1 MHRAQTVGLRTSLAG
16 SVGNLLEWYD
26 FAVFGYF
33 APFISTQFFP
43 ADDQVAG
50 LINTF
55 GVFAAGYLMRPIGG
69 VLFGQIGDR
78 LGRARALRL
87 SVFVMAVPTT
97 LIAFLPTHAQIGV
110 LAPALLV
117 VLRLAQGLSVG
128 GEFIGSCCYLVEA
141 APADRRGL
149 FGSWSVFGTV
159 GGMLLGSAVAT
170 LMHGLLSPGADARV
184 GLATAVPRWCSRRH
198 RRLVDAAWRA
208 GDAGVRSIAGRR
220 AHRSA
225 PRSSGAA
232 RDAVRVLQVAGMVLL
247 FGAGIYTLFVWM
259 PTYLTHFVKPP
270 VPHALLINTLC
281 MVILI
286 AGMPVAGLLADRFGY
301 KSVLLA
307 ATFVTGVLVYP
318 LFLWIDSGTVIAT
331 SVALTIFALTNA
343 GIQGAMPVAMAD
355 MFPARLRFSAM
366 AIGYNITLALVGGT
380 APLVATWLIKTT
392 GQLAAPA
399 WYLVVIAAVTFI
411 VTLTVQPHPEN
422 RLRSEKLAADA
433 SAT

>member
-1 MHRAQTVGLRTSLAG
+1 VQTVGLRTSLAG

-43 ADDQVAG
+43 ADDPVAG

-97 LIAFLPTHAQIGV
+97 LIAFLPTHAQVGV

-149 FGSWSVFGTV
+149 FGSWSVFGTI

-170 LMHGLLSPGADARV
+170 LMHGLLSPEQMHTWGWRLPFLGGVLV
-184 GLATAVPRWCSRRH
+184 GIVGWWMRR
-198 RRLVDAAWRA
+198 
-208 GDAGVRSIAGRR
+208 GVRETPEFVRLQGAGRIE
-220 AHRSA
+220 
-225 PRSSGAA
+225 A
-232 RDAVRVLQVAGMVLL
+232 RPGLQALREMPLRVLQVAGMVLL
-247 FGAGIYTLFVWM
+247 FGAAIYTLFVWM
-259 PTYLTHFVKPP
+259 PTYLTHFVEPP

-399 WYLVVIAAVTFI
+399 WYLAVIAAVTFI

>member
-1 MHRAQTVGLRTSLAG
+1 MQTVGLRTAFAG

-33 APFISTQFFP
+33 APFISAQFFP
-43 ADDQVAG
+43 ADDPIAG

-78 LGRARALRL
+78 LGRARALQL
-87 SVFVMAVPTT
+87 SIFLMAVPTT
-97 LIAFLPTHAQIGV
+97 LIAVLPTHAQAGI

-141 APADRRGL
+141 APAERRGL
-149 FGSWSVFGTV
+149 FGSWSVLGTI

-170 LMHGLLSPGADARV
+170 LMQSLLSPEQLHAWGWRLPFLGGVLVGVVGWWMRRGVQETPEFVRLQDAGRTEERP
-184 GLATAVPRWCSRRH
+184 GLTAVREMP
-198 RRLVDAAWRA
+198 L
-208 GDAGVRSIAGRR
+208 
-220 AHRSA
+220 
-225 PRSSGAA
+225 
-232 RDAVRVLQVAGMVLL
+232 RVLQVAGMVLL
-247 FGAGIYTLFVWM
+247 FAAAIYTLFVWM

-281 MVILI
+281 MIILI
-286 AGMPVAGLLADRFGY
+286 AAMPVAGLLADRFGY
-301 KSVLLA
+301 KIVLA
-307 ATFVTGVLVYP
+307 AATLVTGVVVYP
-318 LFLWIDSGTVIAT
+318 LFVWIDSGTVIAA

-343 GIQGAMPVAMAD
+343 CIQGAMPVAMAD
-355 MFPARLRFSAM
+355 MFPARLRYSGM
-366 AIGYNITLALVGGT
+366 AIGYNLTLALVGGT

-392 GQLAAPA
+392 SQLTAPA

-411 VTLTVQPHPEN
+411 VTLTIRPHPEN
-422 RLRSEKLAADA
+422 RLGSGKIAAGA
-433 SAT
+433 SAAG